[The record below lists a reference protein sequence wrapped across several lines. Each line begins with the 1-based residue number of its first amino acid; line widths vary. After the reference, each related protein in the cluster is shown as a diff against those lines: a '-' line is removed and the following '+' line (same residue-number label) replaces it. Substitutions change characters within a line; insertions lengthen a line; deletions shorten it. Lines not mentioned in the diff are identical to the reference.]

1 MSDVTDLYNEKAI
14 DPKRKSPQ
22 NRENRR
28 IARNRAGK
36 GPPMQ
41 HRGEKLV
48 RIVSALITLG
58 MAGCLIVFAI
68 GKRLDGATIAAYSVA
83 VVACAVFATPWPW
96 RETSRS
102 RFYAL
107 LGVLW
112 SSAAASAWIH
122 DQSMTATLY
131 GVAAALS
138 FWGSLTSAS
147 LRSDSH
153 AGHAGHAQQAK

>member
-1 MSDVTDLYNEKAI
+1 ME
-14 DPKRKSPQ
+14 
-22 NRENRR
+22 
-28 IARNRAGK
+28 
-36 GPPMQ
+36 

-48 RIVSALITLG
+48 RIVSALIALG
-58 MAGCLIVFAI
+58 IAGCLILFAV
-68 GKRLDGATIAAYSVA
+68 GKRLDAATIVAYSVA

-96 RETSRS
+96 RENSRS

-112 SSAAASAWIH
+112 SSVAASTWIH
-122 DQSMTATLY
+122 DQSMAATLY

-138 FWGSLTSAS
+138 FWASLTTAS

-153 AGHAGHAQQAK
+153 AGHINHAQQVK

>member
-1 MSDVTDLYNEKAI
+1 VTWERTAV
-14 DPKRKSPQ
+14 
-22 NRENRR
+22 
-28 IARNRAGK
+28 
-36 GPPMQ
+36 Q

-48 RIVSALITLG
+48 RIVSALLALG
-58 MAGCLIVFAI
+58 MGGCLILFAV
-68 GKRLDGATIAAYSVA
+68 GRKLDAATIAAYAVA

-96 RETSRS
+96 QGNSRA

-112 SSAAASAWIH
+112 TSAAASAWIH

-138 FWGSLTSAS
+138 FWGSLTIMSS
-147 LRSDSH
+147 RSDSH
-153 AGHAGHAQQAK
+153 AGHAQQAK